1 MAIYLCKNTAAP
13 HKAIFKANALIVQA
27 ADAAGAKLVCADK
40 FPGDAA
46 WSDATVTAL
55 SETTLDANGACYG
68 YTMKAIIRG
77 GTQTED
83 PIILTATGVTATDD
97 LDDLAA
103 LMVIAANAHAE
114 IANAA
119 YSAPDLTIAGIADGM
134 GDATLEIEV
143 YDGSGQGVDLGSEFY
158 TAITDGGIAG
168 AVLEVALVADTVVQ
182 PKVLHLLAKVD

>member
-1 MAIYLCKNTAAP
+1 MAIYLCKNIAAP

-55 SETTLDANGACYG
+55 AETDLDADGACYG

-83 PIILTATGVTATDD
+83 PIVLTATSIVATDD
-97 LDDLAA
+97 LDALAA

-119 YSAPDLTIAGIADGM
+119 YAAPDLTIAGIADGM
-134 GDATLEIEV
+134 GDATLEIEI
-143 YDGSGQGVDLGSEFY
+143 YDGNGQGVDLGSEFY